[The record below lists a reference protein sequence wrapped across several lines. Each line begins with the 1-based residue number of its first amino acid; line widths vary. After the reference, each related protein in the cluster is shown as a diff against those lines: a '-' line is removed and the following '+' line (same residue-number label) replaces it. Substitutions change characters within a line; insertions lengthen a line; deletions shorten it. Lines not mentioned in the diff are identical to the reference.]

1 MKMERVLS
9 FRLGNCQFCVAIFQ
23 LGREGKSA
31 ITFVEKV
38 CYTIGC
44 QNWRCNTGFQYTI
57 ARATFKD

>member
-44 QNWRCNTGFQYTI
+44 QNW
-57 ARATFKD
+57 